1 MKVTE
6 MLSLLSAFDEVYAS
20 SFLTDPEKAVIGT
33 EVLLRLPHVGL
44 FTSSDDTLRAIQRS
58 IGERVAQLEAKHGS
72 AEAEKSAPAK
82 STKGNAKVKEAAVRS
97 NG

>member
-20 SFLTDPEKAVIGT
+20 SFLTDKEKAVIGT
-33 EVLLRLPHVGL
+33 EVLLRLPHEGL
-44 FTSSDDTLRAIQRS
+44 YPSSDATLKAVLRS
-58 IGERVAQLEAKHGS
+58 IGDRVSQLEGTLGA
-72 AEAEKSAPAK
+72 ATEKATSKPAK
-82 STKGNAKVKEAAVRS
+82 GNTKVKEAPVRS